1 MLALRARLES
11 AYGLT
16 LASVGDDQLLRAL
29 QEAGPDLSRLADH
42 LPISES
48 SLMRDPE
55 VWRWLDEQPL
65 EDALRLA
72 MGRGRPLR
80 ALSLGCSE
88 GQEVYSLAITA
99 LGVLARMGVARERAQ
114 DLLRI
119 DGLDISPAR
128 VERARS
134 GRMVEWSVRGKPS
147 PQVAASLQKVE
158 GGWQLLPEVLAACRF
173 ATGNLLTLPPD
184 TLADYDLVLCRHVL
198 IYFDP
203 DRARELVG
211 QLVSAL
217 RPGALLI
224 LAPVEAHLFPADQGL
239 TPSGPVGVVRTGGA
253 HPDRPAV
260 CALPMACLGGA
271 APRDPCPPGVDAES
285 HRARALQALERGQLH
300 EALRLA
306 RAATFLQPD
315 HLGGRFLLARL
326 QLRLEPE
333 LGRRMLQSVLEE
345 ARRCTG
351 SDPELSN
358 HQLAL
363 AASALLPPSDDPCPP
378 SPPCLGTLRGVG
390 VRSGARRPGRSGG
403 AAPLC
408 PVHPGRQG
416 GLSAAGGD
424 LAGGAPAGT
433 GDPAGR

>member
-11 AYGLT
+11 AYGLA

-29 QEAGPDLSRLADH
+29 QEAGPDLTRLADH

-65 EDALRLA
+65 EDALRVA
-72 MGRGRPLR
+72 MAQQRPLR

-99 LGVLARMGVARERAQ
+99 LEVLSRMGVARERAR
-114 DLLRI
+114 DFLRI

-147 PQVAASLQKVE
+147 PQVAASLEKVE
-158 GGWQLLPEVLAACRF
+158 GGWQVRPEVLAACRF
-173 ATGNLLTLPPD
+173 ATGNLLTLPRN

-203 DRARELVG
+203 DRARDLVG

-217 RPGALLI
+217 RPGALLV
-224 LAPVEAHLFPADQGL
+224 LAPVEAHLLPSDQGL
-239 TPSGPVGVVRTGGA
+239 TPVGPVGAVRAAGA
-253 HPDRPAV
+253 DLDLDRPAL
-260 CALPMACLGGA
+260 APIPMAGLGCA
-271 APRDPCPPGVDAES
+271 APRDPPAPHANAES

-300 EALRLA
+300 EALSLA
-306 RAATFLQPD
+306 RAATFLEPE

-326 QLRLEPE
+326 QLRLEPD
-333 LGRRMLQSVLEE
+333 LGRRMLLSVLEE
-345 ARRCTG
+345 ARRSTD

-363 AASALLPPSDDPCPP
+363 AASALLTP
-378 SPPCLGTLRGVG
+378 LR
-390 VRSGARRPGRSGG
+390 
-403 AAPLC
+403 
-408 PVHPGRQG
+408 
-416 GLSAAGGD
+416 
-424 LAGGAPAGT
+424 
-433 GDPAGR
+433 